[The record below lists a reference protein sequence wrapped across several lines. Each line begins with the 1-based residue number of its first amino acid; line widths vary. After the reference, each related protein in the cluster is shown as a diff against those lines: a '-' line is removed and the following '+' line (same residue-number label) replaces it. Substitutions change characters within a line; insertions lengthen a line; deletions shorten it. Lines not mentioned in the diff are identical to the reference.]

1 MENGSFFLGPLRVA
15 DMRRKEKISYCVKAL
30 YICLNVCVC
39 VVYMSA
45 ASRYLC
51 VERVVINGG

>member
-15 DMRRKEKISYCVKAL
+15 DMRGKKKISYCVKAL
-30 YICLNVCVC
+30 YICLNVYVC